1 MTLAVADTHALLWY
15 LQNKRGKLGSSSR
28 RFFDRVDAGTASVF
42 VPATVMVEICES
54 ARSGEVSLPGGFS
67 AWGEALFASGFF
79 HSVDLTWSIVR
90 RSEELFAIPERG
102 DRLIAAT
109 ASELGV
115 PLITRDPEIASAAG
129 VEILW

>member
-15 LQNKRGKLGSSSR
+15 IQNKRGKLGSSSR

-42 VPATVMVEICES
+42 VPVTVMVEICES

-79 HSVDLTWSIVR
+79 HSVDLTWGIVR

>member
-42 VPATVMVEICES
+42 VPVTVMVEICES
-54 ARSGEVSLPGGFS
+54 ARAGEISLPGGFS

-115 PLITRDPEIASAAG
+115 PLITRDPEIANAAG
-129 VEILW
+129 VDILW